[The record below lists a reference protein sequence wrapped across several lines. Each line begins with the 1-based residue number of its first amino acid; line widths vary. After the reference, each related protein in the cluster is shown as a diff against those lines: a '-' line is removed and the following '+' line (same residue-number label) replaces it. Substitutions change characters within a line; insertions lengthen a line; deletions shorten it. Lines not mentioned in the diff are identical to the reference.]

1 MRNIPSGQ
9 LKAKIIGAGSVGN
22 HLANACRRRG
32 WMVTLSDIDNNALL
46 RSKNLIYPS
55 RYGKWDPEIV
65 LKDYSEVDNVFYDA
79 IFIGTPPITHIP
91 LAVKEGTFGR
101 GKIILIE
108 KPLGAPNL
116 SGLEDLINLA
126 AKKSVKFLCGY
137 NHRVSKVVSY
147 IPEFIESRD
156 FGEVFS
162 IRART
167 REHWAG
173 ILNAHPWLD
182 SPQNS
187 YLGSMIEGGGALLE
201 HSHSLNLFMY
211 FCELLRVG
219 RVTHVSAMQDL
230 KTVKD
235 KTYDQ
240 NSQLSLRTESGCF
253 GLVEQDVISKPSEKS
268 IEVTAERGNFKI
280 TFSSNLDI
288 LQYEFE
294 NDQLIVR
301 EFPKKREDDFISEV
315 KHIENL
321 LRDSTMSSPLD
332 LEHAISTMIVING
345 AIESNLLRKEISL
358 QEADID

>member
-65 LKDYSEVDNVFYDA
+65 LKDYS
-79 IFIGTPPITHIP
+79 
-91 LAVKEGTFGR
+91 
-101 GKIILIE
+101 
-108 KPLGAPNL
+108 
-116 SGLEDLINLA
+116 EDLINLA

-211 FCELLRVG
+211 CCELLRVG